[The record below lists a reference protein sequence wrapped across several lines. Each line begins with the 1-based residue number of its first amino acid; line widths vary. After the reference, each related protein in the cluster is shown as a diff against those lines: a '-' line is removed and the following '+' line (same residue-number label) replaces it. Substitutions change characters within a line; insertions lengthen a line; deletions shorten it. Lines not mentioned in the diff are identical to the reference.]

1 MSPPLLGT
9 SSTSALTI
17 VKTDQFQG
25 REDEGQIPNSP
36 IEEFYDAQSEMP
48 SSLTR
53 RVSIVDQIQAEL
65 EAEYEGQ
72 EAVVNQNNYR
82 QHGTSGLN
90 KGATNCFPL
99 PEHLQASSTPMESS
113 TASSD
118 IDMADVE
125 WPPEND
131 LIAQEAMHEVTPF
144 SERPQNSQN
153 LKLINVSELS
163 EPKSRYTGHI
173 PPLPISKEH
182 IAVQELLQEFE
193 SQQIAT
199 STVSGRKP
207 PSILGSTDN
216 DFVEFVLSDFSI
228 YLPDN
233 KFNPFEMRPLNHLA
247 SKHKSGEFLFD
258 GILSLG
264 NTRHYVQAV
273 PFNICSIGNYG
284 EDEHE
289 VGDSIWLQSHHNLK
303 RAVYY
308 RLGAPAPE
316 YFRFHTG
323 FKWLADLSKHF
334 VDYCH
339 TFDKN
344 EVSVFDFR
352 SKFSQWLEKTHAP
365 SSGYQQWR
373 QKYGKADFRQ
383 AIAANI
389 KFLWKE
395 AMGVDSELSSNP
407 IWAELMEMTH
417 IPKQQITESKTVVTP
432 YVYECFKHMRFG
444 HHLKAVELNS
454 VTNTQHLA
462 LGKDLNLT
470 ANSSS
475 NRLFVE
481 TPSART
487 TGIEEKTT
495 EMEKLEH
502 ENKVKNVKVG
512 DVLSVTKDGV
522 DSVWK
527 DEVSKWKA
535 LDNCWYVYVQGV
547 HEDGDKRSF
556 DALWLYKPSDTSCAM
571 MKYPFSNELFLSD
584 NCTCK
589 RRKITADEILD
600 VVSVSWDPQ
609 PPKSSSQLFIRQTY
623 LENELY
629 VTLKEDHKQ
638 CEHLQARKASGSPG
652 LAPRFEIGQTVL
664 VEPRH
669 KKHGLEAYEIVRY
682 EADGNRQNVI
692 LRQLWRR
699 RDIDGTGR
707 PNELVYTDKTEKV
720 LARKVK
726 QKCLVR
732 FYSEDDIKS
741 NNIPAP
747 YSRDGTGNAF
757 YITCQCVESGIGY
770 LLKPIMPNAPKSL
783 IQGFDPSAPLKKQ
796 LRGMDLYCGGGNLG
810 RGLEEGGA
818 IHNEWAVD
826 IVDAAIHTYYSN
838 LKNPTSTKLFH
849 GSVNDLLI
857 QAMAGNPQN
866 SDLIPS
872 PGDVEFIS
880 AGSPCQGFSLLNNHR
895 DAEKGLRNQSLVA
908 SVAAYIDFYRPKYG
922 VLENVMNMAQ
932 KGRGRD
938 EDVLSQLICAI
949 VGMGYQL
956 QLFVIDSW
964 SCGSPQSR
972 SRLFVCFA
980 APGLELLEH
989 PRLSHSHPPNIKD
1002 RGLGKLANGEY
1013 FGRRLHVPTPFEY
1026 ITAGEACRDLPDI
1039 GDAQAYQCIPF
1050 PYHVTPI
1057 GMTRTLKQQM
1067 RAIPTRPYGMT
1078 FAKAWNDG
1086 KGVMSKEEMELFP
1099 SHSKTGKVRRFF
1111 QPGSKGWGR
1120 VSPNDLFPT
1129 VVTLV
1134 SPNDAH
1140 VGRCL
1145 HWDEHR
1151 PISLCEYQRAQS
1163 FPDKEVVVG
1172 TPPQH
1177 LKIIGNSV
1185 ARTVSLALGLS
1196 LRDAWVKNAP
1206 NTLRSSRLSILAD
1219 NPKSKITRSEKNALS
1234 SNGNSKPQSTS
1245 STDNAQMDDASVS
1258 NKSHVKHLPQI
1269 IIPDSDESSAE
1280 SSDEPITKKSSSR
1293 FKRSFEIRVPAR
1305 AEPGTPVSVKSG
1317 NDASKGPRHLKKSY
1331 NTGISSNHSNDS
1343 TSSERS
1349 LKRPHSMVQD
1359 TRIVPPTKGAS
1370 FSPTTGS
1377 ETNLGKRGNS
1387 SVSASRNRPLVPS
1400 EKARKAAR
1408 SSRRDSR
1415 SNNVDDSAEVRRA
1428 AVDPGHLTEALQAMR
1443 QELHIKNPR
1452 YFADSDWDGYS
1463 QGETDSEDSDVDS
1476 APASKSTSMP
1486 ENEIPQSLELSS
1498 PAQKRRF
1505 EGRII
1510 QSPRTGV
1517 AKLPTKPASKLKVVI
1532 NLISDDED
1540 GDEDE
1545 AKQTKRPAPSRQP
1558 TNRYVPVDNSG
1569 IAAYAQT
1576 NRYIHNSNA
1585 KARKH
1590 GPRTMA

>member
-1 MSPPLLGT
+1 MSPPLLGP
-9 SSTSALTI
+9 
-17 VKTDQFQG
+17 
-25 REDEGQIPNSP
+25 EDEGQIPKSP
-36 IEEFYDAQSEMP
+36 IEEFYDAQSDMP

-72 EAVVNQNNYR
+72 EAVDNHNNYT
-82 QHGTSGLN
+82 QHGASGLN
-90 KGATNCFPL
+90 TGVTNRFPL
-99 PEHLQASSTPMESS
+99 PEHLQAKSPPMESS

-125 WPPEND
+125 WPPEDD
-131 LIAQEAMHEVTPF
+131 LIAQATTPF

-153 LKLINVSELS
+153 LKHINVSELS
-163 EPKSRYTGHI
+163 EPKSRYNGHI
-173 PPLPISKEH
+173 PPLPISEEYV
-182 IAVQELLQEFE
+182 AVQELLEEFE
-193 SQQIAT
+193 TRQIAT
-199 STVSGRKP
+199 STASGRTP
-207 PSILGSTDN
+207 PSILGSTAN

-233 KFNPFEMRPLNHLA
+233 KFNPFEMRPLHHLA
-247 SKHKSGEFLFD
+247 SKHKSSEFLFD

-273 PFNICSIGNYG
+273 PFNVCSIGNYG

-289 VGDSIWLQSHHNLK
+289 VGDNIWLQSHLNLK
-303 RAVYY
+303 KAVYY

-339 TFDKN
+339 TFDKY

-352 SKFSQWLEKTHAP
+352 TNFSQWLEKMHAP

-373 QKYGKADFRQ
+373 QKYGKSDFRQ

-417 IPKQQITESKTVVTP
+417 IPKQQIIESKTVVTP
-432 YVYECFKHMRFG
+432 YIYECFKHMRFG
-444 HHLKAVELNS
+444 HHLKAVEFNS
-454 VTNTQHLA
+454 VTHTQHLA

-475 NRLFVE
+475 SRLFVE
-481 TPSART
+481 PPSART
-487 TGIEEKTT
+487 SGVEEKTT
-495 EMEKLEH
+495 EMEKLDH
-502 ENKVKNVKVG
+502 ENKVKNIKVG
-512 DVLSVTKDGV
+512 DVLSVTKDEV

-547 HEDGDKRSF
+547 YEDRDKRSF
-556 DALWLYKPSDTSCAM
+556 DALWLYKPSDTSCAI
-571 MKYPFSNELFLSD
+571 MKYPYSNELFLSN

-589 RRKITADEILD
+589 RGKITADEILD

-609 PPKSSSQLFIRQTY
+609 PPKSSSQLFVRQTY
-623 LENELY
+623 LDNELY

-638 CEHLQARKASGSPG
+638 CEHLQARKAGGSPG
-652 LAPRFEIGQTVL
+652 LAPQFEIGQTVL

-732 FYSEDDIKS
+732 FYSEEDIKG

-757 YITCQCVESGIGY
+757 YITCQCVETGTGY
-770 LLKPIMPNAPKSL
+770 LLKPIMPNTPKSL
-783 IQGFDPSAPLKKQ
+783 IQGFDPSAPLKAP

-826 IVDAAIHTYYSN
+826 IVDAAIHTYYAN
-838 LKNPTSTKLFH
+838 LKTPTSTKLFH

-866 SDLIPS
+866 SDLIPL
-872 PGDVEFIS
+872 PGDVGFIS

-980 APGLELLEH
+980 APGLELLDH
-989 PRLSHSHPPNIKD
+989 PRLSHSHPPNIRD

-1013 FGRRLHVPTPFEY
+1013 FGQRLHVPTPFKY

-1039 GDAQAYQCIPF
+1039 GDAQAYHCIPF

-1078 FAKAWNDG
+1078 FAKAWDDG

-1120 VSPNDLFPT
+1120 VSPNDLIPT

-1145 HWDEHR
+1145 HWDGHR
-1151 PISLCEYQRAQS
+1151 PLSLSEYGRAQS
-1163 FPDKEVVVG
+1163 YPEEEVVVG
-1172 TPPQH
+1172 TLPQH
-1177 LKIIGNSV
+1177 LKILGNSV

-1206 NTLRSSRLSILAD
+1206 NTLRPSRLSTLAD
-1219 NPKSKITRSEKNALS
+1219 NPKSKVIRSGKKALP
-1234 SNGNSKPQSTS
+1234 SNENSKPQSTS
-1245 STDNAQMDDASVS
+1245 FTDNSQMDVSMS
-1258 NKSHVKHLPQI
+1258 NKSQVKHIPRI
-1269 IIPDSDESSAE
+1269 VIPDSDESSGE
-1280 SSDEPITKKSSSR
+1280 SSDEPINKSFSR
-1293 FKRSFEIRVPAR
+1293 FKRSFEIRVPDR
-1305 AEPGTPVSVKSG
+1305 TEPGTPVSVKSG
-1317 NDASKGPRHLKKSY
+1317 NAARSKVLDNASKGPRHLKKSY
-1331 NTGISSNHSNDS
+1331 NTSISSSHSNGS
-1343 TSSERS
+1343 TSSARS

-1359 TRIVPPTKGAS
+1359 TRIVPSTNGAH
-1370 FSPTTGS
+1370 FSSTTRPERNPS
-1377 ETNLGKRGNS
+1377 KRGTSS
-1387 SVSASRNRPLVPS
+1387 SVSASRFGPPVPS
-1400 EKARKAAR
+1400 EKASKAAR
-1408 SSRRDSR
+1408 RSRRDSR
-1415 SNNVDDSAEVRRA
+1415 VNNVDSAEVRRA
-1428 AVDPGHLTEALQAMR
+1428 AVDSGHLAEALQAMR
-1443 QELHIKNPR
+1443 HELHLQNPG
-1452 YFADSDWDGYS
+1452 YFADEDSDSDLDGYS

-1476 APASKSTSMP
+1476 APASKSRSMA
-1486 ENEIPQSLELSS
+1486 ENEIPRSLELSS

-1505 EGRII
+1505 EDRVI
-1510 QSPRTGV
+1510 QSPRTGA

-1540 GDEDE
+1540 EDADE
-1545 AKQTKRPAPSRQP
+1545 AKKTKRPAVSRPP
-1558 TNRYVPVDNSG
+1558 TSRYVPVDNSG
-1569 IAAYAQT
+1569 LAAYAQT
-1576 NRYIHNSNA
+1576 NRYIHNSNT

>member
-1 MSPPLLGT
+1 MSPPLL
-9 SSTSALTI
+9 A
-17 VKTDQFQG
+17 

-36 IEEFYDAQSEMP
+36 IGEFYDAQSEMP

-72 EAVVNQNNYR
+72 EAVVNQNKYT
-82 QHGTSGLN
+82 QHGASGLN
-90 KGATNCFPL
+90 KGVTNRFPL
-99 PEHLQASSTPMESS
+99 PEHVQASSTLMESS

-131 LIAQEAMHEVTPF
+131 LIAQEAMHEITPF
-144 SERPQNSQN
+144 SERPQNPQN

-182 IAVQELLQEFE
+182 VAVQELLQEFE

-303 RAVYY
+303 RA
-308 RLGAPAPE
+308 GSSGWQ
-316 YFRFHTG
+316 TC
-323 FKWLADLSKHF
+323 LSILWTT
-334 VDYCH
+334 V
-339 TFDKN
+339 TQFDKN

-352 SKFSQWLEKTHAP
+352 SKFSQWLEKAHAP

-373 QKYGKADFRQ
+373 QKYGKEDFRQ
-383 AIAANI
+383 AISANI
-389 KFLWKE
+389 RFLWKE

-417 IPKQQITESKTVVTP
+417 IPKQQVTESKTVVTP

-444 HHLKAVELNS
+444 HHLKPVELNS
-454 VTNTQHLA
+454 VTHSQHLA

-475 NRLFVE
+475 SRLFVE

-487 TGIEEKTT
+487 TGVEEKTT

-502 ENKVKNVKVG
+502 EHKVKNVKVG

-522 DSVWK
+522 ESVWK

-571 MKYPFSNELFLSD
+571 MKYPFSNELFLSN

-757 YITCQCVESGIGY
+757 YITCQCVESGTCY

-796 LRGMDLYCGGGNLG
+796 LRGMDLYYGGGNLG

-838 LKNPTSTKLFH
+838 LKTPTSTKLFH

-895 DAEKGLRNQSLVA
+895 DAEKGIRNQSLVA

-1145 HWDEHR
+1145 HWDEQR
-1151 PISLCEYQRAQS
+1151 TISLCEYQRAQS

-1206 NTLRSSRLSILAD
+1206 NTLRSSRLSILAH
-1219 NPKSKITRSEKNALS
+1219 NPKSKITRSEKKALS
-1234 SNGNSKPQSTS
+1234 SNENSKPQSTS
-1245 STDNAQMDDASVS
+1245 STDNAQMDASVS
-1258 NKSHVKHLPQI
+1258 NKSQVKRLPQI

-1305 AEPGTPVSVKSG
+1305 AEPGTPVLD
-1317 NDASKGPRHLKKSY
+1317 NASKGPRHLKKSY

-1349 LKRPHSMVQD
+1349 LKRPYSMVQD
-1359 TRIVPPTKGAS
+1359 TRIVPPTKGAP
-1370 FSPTTGS
+1370 FSSTIGS
-1377 ETNLGKRGNS
+1377 ERNLGKMGNSS
-1387 SVSASRNRPLVPS
+1387 SVSASSNRPLVPS
-1400 EKARKAAR
+1400 EKASKAAR

-1415 SNNVDDSAEVRRA
+1415 SNNVDSAEVRRT
-1428 AVDPGHLTEALQAMR
+1428 AVDSGHLTEALQAMR
-1443 QELHIKNPR
+1443 QELHLQNPR
-1452 YFADSDWDGYS
+1452 YFADGDTDSDLDEYS
-1463 QGETDSEDSDVDS
+1463 QGETDEDSDVDS
-1476 APASKSTSMP
+1476 DPASKSKSMP
-1486 ENEIPQSLELSS
+1486 ENDIQRSLELSS

-1505 EGRII
+1505 EDRII
-1510 QSPRTGV
+1510 QSPRTGA

-1540 GDEDE
+1540 ENEDE
-1545 AKQTKRPAPSRQP
+1545 AKKTKRPAPAPSRPP

-1569 IAAYAQT
+1569 LAAYAQT
-1576 NRYIHNSNA
+1576 NRYIHNSNT